1 MPPEPT
7 TCPECECPGYDLC
20 HVGTQSP
27 AADRVAALDAD
38 SRSLLRDL
46 EALEAENRWIPV
58 TEMMP
63 PGGWTPRVLFAWR
76 NTHGKRVSAGS
87 WIKARTVEASGDLL
101 EEDCDYDE
109 DSDTYYVAEGW
120 REWGWE
126 EAYSAAPDGE
136 VTHWRVI
143 PRHPEEGGPDAP

>member
-1 MPPEPT
+1 MPEPTTRLPRMRLGFSAKKKEAPMPPEPT

-109 DSDTYYVAEGW
+109 D
-120 REWGWE
+120 
-126 EAYSAAPDGE
+126 
-136 VTHWRVI
+136 I